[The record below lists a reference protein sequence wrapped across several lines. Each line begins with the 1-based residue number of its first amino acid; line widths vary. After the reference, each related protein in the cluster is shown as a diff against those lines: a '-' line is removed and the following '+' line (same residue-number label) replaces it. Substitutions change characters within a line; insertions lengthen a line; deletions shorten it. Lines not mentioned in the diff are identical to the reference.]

1 MNRKEKARVED
12 KPVRSS
18 ENTNVKFNKYFG
30 KGNYKNDNKLFVKC
44 KNNLLYKFYNTVHKK
59 KEELTIKIPSKLL
72 GKSTS

>member
-44 KNNLLYKFYNTVHKK
+44 KNN
-59 KEELTIKIPSKLL
+59 
-72 GKSTS
+72 